1 MNILKP
7 AVLYYSR
14 TEKTAAAAKAL
25 AERVSGNL
33 IEINDLKSK
42 KGIIGWIRAA
52 LDARG
57 EKTTQINPPSFDTS
71 NYDTLYIGTPIWASK
86 PTPAINTVI
95 NNFEIK
101 GKDIILFVTL
111 GGSNYEN
118 ALNLIKT
125 KVEANGGNVIK
136 TFAIANSGKKSDED
150 IKIEIDSLD
159 L

>member
-1 MNILKP
+1 MKS

-25 AERVSGNL
+25 AERVSGDL
-33 IEINDLKSK
+33 VEIKDLKSR

-57 EKTTQINPPSFDTS
+57 EKITQINPSSFDTS

-86 PTPAINTVI
+86 PTPPFNTMI
-95 NNFEIK
+95 KNFEIT

-111 GGSNYEN
+111 GGSNFKN

-150 IKIEIDSLD
+150 IKIEINNLN

>member
-1 MNILKP
+1 LKS

-25 AERVSGNL
+25 AERVSGDL
-33 IEINDLKSK
+33 VEIKDLKSR

-57 EKTTQINPPSFDTS
+57 EKITQINPSSFDTS

-101 GKDIILFVTL
+101 EKDIILFVTL
-111 GGSNYEN
+111 GGSNFKN

-136 TFAIANSGKKSDED
+136 TFAIANSGKKSDKD
-150 IKIEIDSLD
+150 IKIEINNLN